1 MSEPMHHSGV
11 ADALDEIFRELGPR
25 ELVLCR
31 ERIFSAR
38 PASLA
43 RLGQTIGVS
52 RERTGQIDH
61 QVRKNLKVAF
71 FASVS
76 VAEAA
81 RWIVDSVPYV
91 AEVSRLA
98 EQRPEMTT
106 VVESVGVP
114 VIDALA
120 AVGTKFE
127 VREGW
132 VLAPD
137 ADDAVRSTA
146 DVLDAHASPEGVVP
160 LEVVARE
167 LSLPQ
172 EEAARWLTRCG
183 HTMVDD
189 HVLIRTSTLED
200 HVAGVLG
207 VAGEP
212 RTLDA
217 IHGQLQPKRT
227 SAAVRNAL
235 VADERFMKSDRTEWA
250 LTRWGLPEYMP
261 IRQQIA
267 RLVTESGGQ
276 IELDK
281 LIDAIRSRYDVSE
294 ASIRTYASAGEF
306 RQANNVV
313 SFRSAVRKPGS
324 AGSARGRSPQGTPRL
339 YREDEVLRFRMT
351 INNQH
356 KRGSSFSLP
365 SGLAGLLG
373 VGPNSSKSLAS
384 RLGPQEI
391 VWSSVQA
398 RSGTIKRFLEDVGA
412 EVGDMVFLTFRPGDG
427 FDVEPLR
434 KSGSGLRAAL
444 AMTGHSGAG
453 DPTLTDNDLLA
464 ALAHAVWLESD
475 ASPEEVRAALDR
487 RREPEIVDALLSEAE
502 RPPQVS

>member
-1 MSEPMHHSGV
+1 MSEPMRCSGV
-11 ADALDEIFRELGPR
+11 AEALDDIFQALSPR

-31 ERIFSAR
+31 ERIFSFR

-43 RLGQTIGVS
+43 RLGQTIGIS

-61 QVRKNLKVAF
+61 QVRKNLKMAF
-71 FASVS
+71 FASEA
-76 VAEAA
+76 VAETA
-81 RWIVDSVPYV
+81 RWVVDSVPYV

-98 EQRPEMTT
+98 ARRPE
-106 VVESVGVP
+106 VNAPVESLGVS
-114 VIDALA
+114 VIEVLA

-137 ADDAVRSTA
+137 ADDVVASTA

-160 LEVVARE
+160 LGVVAQE
-167 LSLPQ
+167 LSLSR

-183 HTMVDD
+183 YTTLAD
-189 HVLIRTSTLED
+189 HVLIRTFTLED

-212 RTLDA
+212 RTLDE
-217 IHGQLQPKRT
+217 IHAQLHPKRT

-235 VADERFMKSDRTEWA
+235 VADQRFMKSDRTKWA

-267 RLVTESGGQ
+267 HLITENGGQ
-276 IELDK
+276 IQLDK
-281 LIDAIRSRYDVSE
+281 LIASIRSRYDVSE

-313 SFRSAVRKPGS
+313 SFRSTVRKP
-324 AGSARGRSPQGTPRL
+324 GRSPQGTPRL
-339 YREDEVLRFRMT
+339 YREGDILRFRMT

-373 VGPNSSKSLAS
+373 VGPNSSKSFAS

-398 RSGTIKRFLEDVGA
+398 RTGTIKRFLEDLRA
-412 EVGDMVFLTFRPGDG
+412 EVGDVVFLQFRPGDEFG
-427 FDVEPLR
+427 VEPLR

-444 AMTGHSGAG
+444 AMTGHSHAD
-453 DPTLTDNDLLA
+453 DPALTDTDLVA
-464 ALAHAVWLESD
+464 ALAHAVWLEKD
-475 ASPEEVRAALDR
+475 ASLDDVRATLNR
-487 RREPEIVDALLSEAE
+487 RREPEIVDALASVAE
-502 RPPQVS
+502 

>member
-11 ADALDEIFRELGPR
+11 ADALDEIFRALGPR

-43 RLGQTIGVS
+43 RLGQAIGVS

-61 QVRKNLKVAF
+61 QVRKNLKIAF
-71 FASVS
+71 FASVP

-81 RWIVDSVPYV
+81 RWIVDNVPCV

-98 EQRPEMTT
+98 TQRPEMSAL
-106 VVESVGVP
+106 VESVGVP
-114 VIDALA
+114 VIGALA

-127 VREGW
+127 VWEGW

-160 LEVVARE
+160 LGVVAHE
-167 LSLPQ
+167 LSMPQ

-183 HTMVDD
+183 HTMIDD

-267 RLVTESGGQ
+267 HLVTESGGQ

-281 LIDAIRSRYDVSE
+281 LIDSIRSRYDVSE

-306 RQANNVV
+306 RQTNNVV
-313 SFRSAVRKPGS
+313 SFRSAVRKPG
-324 AGSARGRSPQGTPRL
+324 RSPQGTPRL
-339 YREDEVLRFRMT
+339 YREGEILRFRMT

-398 RSGTIKRFLEDVGA
+398 RTGTIKRFLQDVGA
-412 EVGDMVFLTFRPGDG
+412 QVGDIVFLTFRPGDE

-434 KSGSGLRAAL
+434 KSGTGLRAAL
-444 AMTGHSGAG
+444 AMTGHSHAD
-453 DPTLTDNDLLA
+453 DPTLTDTDLLA
-464 ALAHAVWLESD
+464 ALAHAVWLEKDVSL
-475 ASPEEVRAALDR
+475 EEVRATLDR
-487 RREPEIVDALLSEAE
+487 RREPEIVDALASAAE